1 MNPNYCNYEIPFI
14 ESQKQ
19 LDKLYKIDHN
29 KNKIIIDI
37 IKQKQNELRTEYSL
51 NGPQSGSSVFL
62 ATKLLR
68 YKEITYIIY
77 N

>member
-1 MNPNYCNYEIPFI
+1 MNPNYEIPFI

-19 LDKLYKIDHN
+19 IDRLYKIDHN
-29 KNKIIIDI
+29 NNQIIIDI

-51 NGPQSGSSVFL
+51 NGPESEFSVFL

-68 YKEITYIIY
+68 YKEISFIIIY

>member
-1 MNPNYCNYEIPFI
+1 MNHNYEFPFI

-19 LDKLYKIDHN
+19 IDKLCKIDDN
-29 KNKIIIDI
+29 KNQTIIDI

-51 NGPQSGSSVFL
+51 YGPESASSVFL
-62 ATKLLR
+62 ATNLLR
-68 YKEITYIIY
+68 YKEITYVIY